1 MTTQIKIDNMLA
13 VESNVIGKDTI
24 LLCKET
30 PHKWHLATPEGAV
43 LFTSKTKKAAVLDLS
58 MRRKAAVKDA
68 AKAPK
73 KSAKVA
79 STKKQTAPKKTAAK
93 VDSVRADTNLHH
105 LKFGKDVD
113 AKTVKGY
120 VSKIWG
126 GTFKVTNIHH
136 EDGHYWK
143 GDISH
148 GKETVENYRLDYFL
162 NWAKMPGKLK
172 TPETVAVQKKVI
184 AAAAK

>member
-1 MTTQIKIDNMLA
+1 MTTQIKIDNMLT
-13 VESNVIGKDTI
+13 VESNVIGKDTV

-30 PHKWHLATPEGAV
+30 PHKWHLTTPEGAV

-58 MRRKAAVKDA
+58 KRRKVAVKDA
-68 AKAPK
+68 TKAPK
-73 KSAKVA
+73 RS
-79 STKKQTAPKKTAAK
+79 PKKAAAK
-93 VDSVRADTNLHH
+93 AGTVKTGVNLHH

-126 GTFKVTNIHH
+126 GTFKVTSIHH

-162 NWAKMPGKLK
+162 NWAKMPGRLK